1 MFGISNVATFMRAVP
16 PYWKPVR
23 YEWATRVG
31 DAENNATLN
40 RIISPIFHAD
50 KIRAPLLIG
59 QGAND
64 VRVVKNESDQ
74 IFAAMKRLGLDV
86 EYVVYP
92 DEGHGLVRPAN
103 RLDFYAR
110 TEAFLQR
117 HLGGRRGPALPRA
130 ATAASSAQVVTE
142 VAGVK
147 AGGGGGNN
155 STGAAAAAARAA
167 TSRG

>member
-117 HLGGRRGPALPRA
+117 VQATVHGPYFERPSYLI
-130 ATAASSAQVVTE
+130 
-142 VAGVK
+142 
-147 AGGGGGNN
+147 
-155 STGAAAAAARAA
+155 STYTGP
-167 TSRG
+167 